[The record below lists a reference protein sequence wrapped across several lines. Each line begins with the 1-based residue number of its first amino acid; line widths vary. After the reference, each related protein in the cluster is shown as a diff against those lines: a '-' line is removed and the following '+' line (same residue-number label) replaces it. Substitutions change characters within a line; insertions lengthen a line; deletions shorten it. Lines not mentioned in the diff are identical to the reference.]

1 MRSPTAV
8 RLGGVPLWR
17 AAAPAAARPYVSIV
31 VEKKDQG
38 IAVTVSDDGKCFDTA
53 DVGIDKNNLGLLAM
67 EERVKILGGTFK
79 LWREK
84 NQGTGITFLVPF
96 SSLGEVKD
104 EAL

>member
-1 MRSPTAV
+1 M
-8 RLGGVPLWR
+8 GVP
-17 AAAPAAARPYVSIV
+17 
-31 VEKKDQG
+31 
-38 IAVTVSDDGKCFDTA
+38 VTQISGHLPENSFKTPLCQRKSPFKGFDTA

-79 LWREK
+79 LWSEK
-84 NQGTGITFLVPF
+84 NQGNGITFLVPF